1 MSIILLGLNYKSAT
15 VEIREKVS
23 MSKTHIQ
30 KNADQLRA
38 LHGVAGIAILSTCNR
53 TEFYLDAGAGQDQ
66 QAIEAMMAFISSYS
80 TCPVALLEQH
90 MYVMKGRT
98 AVEHLFTVAAG
109 LDSMILGESQIQ
121 GQVQDAYSYAL
132 EYNLSDN
139 VLNTLLMSAL
149 TLGKRVRT
157 ETYIDRQ
164 AVSVSSAA
172 VELAKQEL
180 GTLDDKTVLI
190 IGAGDTSEL
199 AARHLVSNG
208 ISGVIVANRTF
219 DRAQRL
225 ADEFGGKAIR
235 LDHFGAYLD
244 SADIIIS
251 CTASP
256 KYIIE
261 KKDIE
266 RLVAQRTRPLLFM
279 DIAVPRDI
287 DPAVA
292 ELDNVFLHDIDDMQN
307 VVAQNLEGR
316 QKEAV
321 KARLIVEEELE
332 NFFFWLDSLLVVP
345 TIVKL
350 REQAEEIKKREVE
363 KALRRIDNVT
373 PREKKIVEQ
382 LAHSIVSQWLHK
394 PMYNLRYLAGSHA
407 DRIECY
413 MRAVSDL
420 FDLASEE
427 DATIE
432 DASIIETE
440 EITTE
445 ETTTKEI
452 KRGDDRA

>member
-1 MSIILLGLNYKSAT
+1 MSIILLGLNYKSAP

-23 MSKTHIQ
+23 MSKSNIKRNLEYLQQMEHV
-30 KNADQLRA
+30 D
-38 LHGVAGIAILSTCNR
+38 GIAVLSTCNR
-53 TEFYLDAGAGQDQ
+53 TEFYLDARDRENAVRGL
-66 QAIEAMMAFISSYS
+66 MKFISWYS
-80 TCPVALLEQH
+80 KCPVNLLEQH
-90 MYVMKGRT
+90 MYVMRERE

-121 GQVQDAYSYAL
+121 GQVQDAYNYAL
-132 EYNLSDN
+132 EYHLSNN
-139 VLNTLLMSAL
+139 VINTLLMSAL

-164 AVSVSSAA
+164 AVSISSAA

-180 GTLDDKTVLI
+180 GTLDGKTVLI

-208 ISGVIVANRTF
+208 ITGVIVANRTF
-219 DRAQRL
+219 DRAKRL
-225 ADEFGGKAIR
+225 ASEFGGKAVR
-235 LDHFGAYLD
+235 LDDFGAYLE
-244 SADIIIS
+244 SADIVIS

-261 KKDIE
+261 KADIAP
-266 RLVAQRTRPLLFM
+266 LVAKRTKPLFFM

-292 ELDNVFLHDIDDMQN
+292 ELENVFLHDIDDMQN

-316 QKEAV
+316 KQEAV
-321 KARLIVEEELE
+321 KAREIVEEEVD

-345 TIVKL
+345 TIIKL

-363 KALRRIDNVT
+363 KALRRIEDVT
-373 PREKKIVEQ
+373 PREQKIIEQ

-407 DRIECY
+407 DRIDCY
-413 MRAVSDL
+413 MHAIDDL
-420 FDLASEE
+420 FGLNAQKEE
-427 DATIE
+427 VKSDE
-432 DASIIETE
+432 
-440 EITTE
+440 
-445 ETTTKEI
+445 
-452 KRGDDRA
+452 

>member
-1 MSIILLGLNYKSAT
+1 
-15 VEIREKVS
+15 
-23 MSKTHIQ
+23 
-30 KNADQLRA
+30 
-38 LHGVAGIAILSTCNR
+38 
-53 TEFYLDAGAGQDQ
+53 
-66 QAIEAMMAFISSYS
+66 
-80 TCPVALLEQH
+80 
-90 MYVMKGRT
+90 MYVKRERE

-121 GQVQDAYSYAL
+121 GQVQDAYNYAL
-132 EYNLSDN
+132 EYRLSNN
-139 VLNTLLMSAL
+139 VINTLLMSAL

-164 AVSVSSAA
+164 AVSISSAA

-180 GTLDDKTVLI
+180 GTLDGKTVLI

-235 LDHFGAYLD
+235 LDDFGDYLEN
-244 SADIIIS
+244 ADIVIS

-261 KKDIE
+261 KDDIAP
-266 RLVAQRTRPLLFM
+266 LVQKRTKPLFFM

-292 ELDNVFLHDIDDMQN
+292 ELENVFLHDIDDMQN

-316 QKEAV
+316 KREAV
-321 KARLIVEEELE
+321 KARAIVTEELE
-332 NFFFWLDSLLVVP
+332 NYFFWLDSLLVVP
-345 TIVKL
+345 TIIKL
-350 REQAEEIKKREVE
+350 REQAEEIKRREVE
-363 KALRRIDNVT
+363 KALRRIDDVT
-373 PREKKIVEQ
+373 PREQKIIEQ

-394 PMYNLRYLAGSHA
+394 PMYNLRSMAGNHA
-407 DRIECY
+407 DRIDCY
-413 MRAVSDL
+413 MRAIDDL
-420 FDLASEE
+420 FGLSENE
-427 DATIE
+427 VKADE
-432 DASIIETE
+432 
-440 EITTE
+440 
-445 ETTTKEI
+445 
-452 KRGDDRA
+452 

>member
-23 MSKTHIQ
+23 MSKSNIQ
-30 KNADQLRA
+30 KNAEA
-38 LHGVAGIAILSTCNR
+38 LQKLEGVDGIAILSTCNR
-53 TEFYLDAGAGQDQ
+53 TEFYLDGADDTT
-66 QAIEAMMAFISSYS
+66 AIDSMMQFISEYS
-80 TCPVALLEQH
+80 ECSVDLLKEH
-90 MYVMKGRT
+90 MYVMTERD

-121 GQVQDAYSYAL
+121 GQVQDAYNYAL
-132 EYNLSDN
+132 EFGLSSN
-139 VLNTLLMSAL
+139 ILNTLLMNAL

-180 GTLDDKTVLI
+180 GTLENKTVLI
-190 IGAGDTSEL
+190 VGAGDTSEL

-244 SADIIIS
+244 SADIVIS

-266 RLVAQRTRPLLFM
+266 QLVSQRNKPLLFI

-321 KARLIVEEELE
+321 KARRIVDEELE

-350 REQAEEIKKREVE
+350 RAQAENIKKKEVE

-373 PREKKIVEQ
+373 PREKKIIEQ

-394 PMYNLRYLAGSHA
+394 PMYNLRYLAGNHE
-407 DRIECY
+407 DRIDCY
-413 MRAVSDL
+413 MRAIDDL
-420 FDLASEE
+420 FGLSELDGQE
-427 DATIE
+427 NEVKQDE
-432 DASIIETE
+432 
-440 EITTE
+440 
-445 ETTTKEI
+445 
-452 KRGDDRA
+452 

>member
-1 MSIILLGLNYKSAT
+1 MSIILLGLNYKSAP

-23 MSKTHIQ
+23 MSKSNIKRNLEYLQ
-30 KNADQLRA
+30 QMESVD
-38 LHGVAGIAILSTCNR
+38 GIAVLSTCNR
-53 TEFYLDAGAGQDQ
+53 TEFYMDAQDGSK
-66 QAIEAMMAFISSYS
+66 AVNGLMKFISWYS
-80 TCPVALLEQH
+80 KSPVELLEQH
-90 MYVMKGRT
+90 MYVKRERD

-121 GQVQDAYSYAL
+121 GQVQDAYNYAL
-132 EYNLSDN
+132 EYHLSNN
-139 VLNTLLMSAL
+139 VINTLLMSAL

-164 AVSVSSAA
+164 AVSISSAA

-180 GTLDDKTVLI
+180 GTLDGKTVLI

-208 ISGVIVANRTF
+208 ITGVIVANRTF

-235 LDHFGAYLD
+235 LDHFGSYLD
-244 SADIIIS
+244 SADIVIS

-266 RLVAQRTRPLLFM
+266 HLVQMRTKPLFFM

-316 QKEAV
+316 QREAV
-321 KARLIVEEELE
+321 KAREIVAEELD
-332 NFFFWLDSLLVVP
+332 NFFFGLDSLLVVP
-345 TIVKL
+345 TIIKL

-363 KALRRIDNVT
+363 KALRRIEDVT
-373 PREKKIVEQ
+373 PREQKIIEQ

-394 PMYNLRYLAGSHA
+394 PMYNLRYLAGSHE
-407 DRIECY
+407 DRVECY
-413 MRAVSDL
+413 MRAIDDL
-420 FDLASEE
+420 FGLSEVQAKSQDE
-427 DATIE
+427 VNTHE
-432 DASIIETE
+432 
-440 EITTE
+440 
-445 ETTTKEI
+445 
-452 KRGDDRA
+452 

>member
-1 MSIILLGLNYKSAT
+1 MSIILLGLNYKSAP

-23 MSKTHIQ
+23 MSRPNIE
-30 KNADQLRA
+30 KNADALRA
-38 LHGVAGIAILSTCNR
+38 LKGLNGIAILSTCNR
-53 TEFYLDAGAGQDQ
+53 TEFYLDAADDQ
-66 QAIEAMMAFISSYS
+66 TALDSLFDFISVYS
-80 TCPVALLEQH
+80 SCPVELLLEH
-90 MYVMKGRT
+90 MYVMKRRD

-121 GQVQDAYSYAL
+121 GQVQDAYNYAL
-132 EYNLSDN
+132 QYNLSDN

-180 GTLDDKTVLI
+180 GTLEDKVVLI

-235 LDHFGAYLD
+235 LDHFGNYME

-256 KYIIE
+256 KYIIV

-266 RLVAQRTRPLLFM
+266 QLINHRDKPLLFM
-279 DIAVPRDI
+279 DLAVPRDI

-321 KARLIVEEELE
+321 KARAIVDEELE

-350 REQAEEIKKREVE
+350 REQAEEIEKREVE

-373 PREKKIVEQ
+373 PREQKIVEQ
-382 LAHSIVSQWLHK
+382 LAHGIVSQWLHR
-394 PMYNLRYLAGSHA
+394 PMYNLRYLAGTHA
-407 DRIECY
+407 DRIDCY
-413 MRAVSDL
+413 MKAVHEL
-420 FDLASEE
+420 FNLN
-427 DATIE
+427 DADE
-432 DASIIETE
+432 SKDQ
-440 EITTE
+440 
-445 ETTTKEI
+445 
-452 KRGDDRA
+452 

>member
-1 MSIILLGLNYKSAT
+1 MSIILLGLNYKSAP

-23 MSKTHIQ
+23 MSKSNIKRNLEYLQ
-30 KNADQLRA
+30 KMESVD
-38 LHGVAGIAILSTCNR
+38 GIAVLSTCNR
-53 TEFYLDAGAGQDQ
+53 TEFYLDAQDREKAVQ
-66 QAIEAMMAFISSYS
+66 GLMKFISWYS
-80 TCPVALLEQH
+80 NCPVALLEQH
-90 MYVMKGRT
+90 MYVMRERE

-121 GQVQDAYSYAL
+121 GQVQDAYNYAL
-132 EYNLSDN
+132 EYHLSNN
-139 VLNTLLMSAL
+139 VINTLLMSAL

-164 AVSVSSAA
+164 AVSISSAA

-180 GTLDDKTVLI
+180 GTLDGKTVLI

-208 ISGVIVANRTF
+208 ITGVIVANRTF

-225 ADEFGGKAIR
+225 ASEFGGKAVR
-235 LDHFGAYLD
+235 LDDFGDYLE
-244 SADIIIS
+244 SADIVIS

-261 KKDIE
+261 KADIAP
-266 RLVAQRTRPLLFM
+266 LVQKRTKPLFFM

-287 DPAVA
+287 EPAVA
-292 ELDNVFLHDIDDMQN
+292 ELENVFLHDIDDMQN

-316 QKEAV
+316 KQEAV
-321 KARLIVEEELE
+321 KAREIVAEEVE

-345 TIVKL
+345 TIIKL

-363 KALRRIDNVT
+363 KALRRIEDVT
-373 PREKKIVEQ
+373 PREQKIIEQ
-382 LAHSIVSQWLHK
+382 LAHAIISQWLHK

-407 DRIECY
+407 DRIDCY
-413 MRAVSDL
+413 MRAIDDL
-420 FDLASEE
+420 FGLSECSE
-427 DATIE
+427 NEVKSDE
-432 DASIIETE
+432 
-440 EITTE
+440 
-445 ETTTKEI
+445 
-452 KRGDDRA
+452 

>member
-23 MSKTHIQ
+23 MSKSNIQ
-30 KNADQLRA
+30 KHAEDLQKLE
-38 LHGVAGIAILSTCNR
+38 GVDGIAILSTCNR
-53 TEFYLDAGAGQDQ
+53 TEFYLDGADD
-66 QAIEAMMAFISSYS
+66 ATATDSMMKFISEYS
-80 TCPVALLEQH
+80 ECSVELLKEH
-90 MYVMKGRT
+90 MYVKSERE

-121 GQVQDAYSYAL
+121 GQVQDAYNYAL
-132 EYNLSDN
+132 EFGLSSN
-139 VLNTLLMSAL
+139 ILNTLLMNAL

-180 GTLDDKTVLI
+180 GTLEDKTVLI
-190 IGAGDTSEL
+190 VGAGDTSEL

-219 DRAQRL
+219 DKAQRL

-244 SADIIIS
+244 TADIVIS

-266 RLVAQRTRPLLFM
+266 RLVGQRSKPLLFI

-321 KARLIVEEELE
+321 KARRIVEEELE

-350 REQAEEIKKREVE
+350 RAQAENIKKKEVE
-363 KALRRIDNVT
+363 KALRRIDDVT
-373 PREKKIVEQ
+373 PREKKIIEQ

-394 PMYNLRYLAGSHA
+394 PMYNLRYLAGNHE
-407 DRIECY
+407 DRIDCY
-413 MRAVSDL
+413 MRAIDDL
-420 FDLASEE
+420 FGLSELDSQE
-427 DATIE
+427 NEVKQDE
-432 DASIIETE
+432 
-440 EITTE
+440 
-445 ETTTKEI
+445 
-452 KRGDDRA
+452 

>member
-1 MSIILLGLNYKSAT
+1 MSIILLGLNYKSAS

-23 MSKTHIQ
+23 MSKNNIQ
-30 KNADQLRA
+30 RNAETLQKLEAVD
-38 LHGVAGIAILSTCNR
+38 GIAILSTCNR
-53 TEFYLDAGAGQDQ
+53 TELYLDGADDSVAVDSMLQ
-66 QAIEAMMAFISSYS
+66 FISAYS
-80 TCPVALLEQH
+80 GCSVELLQQH
-90 MYVMKGRT
+90 MYVMKERE

-121 GQVQDAYSYAL
+121 GQVQDAYNYAL
-132 EYNLSDN
+132 EFGLSSN
-139 VLNTLLMSAL
+139 ILNTLLMNAL

-164 AVSVSSAA
+164 AVSISSAA

-180 GTLDDKTVLI
+180 GTLENKTVLI
-190 IGAGDTSEL
+190 VGAGDTSEL

-219 DRAQRL
+219 DRAKRL
-225 ADEFGGKAIR
+225 ADEFGGKAVR

-244 SADIIIS
+244 SADIVIS

-266 RLVAQRTRPLLFM
+266 RLVGQRTKPLLFI

-321 KARLIVEEELE
+321 KARRIVEEELE

-350 REQAEEIKKREVE
+350 RAQAEHIKKKEVE

-373 PREKKIVEQ
+373 PREKKIIEQ

-394 PMYNLRYLAGSHA
+394 PMYNLRYLAGNHE
-407 DRIECY
+407 DRIDCY
-413 MRAVSDL
+413 MRAIDDL
-420 FDLASEE
+420 FGLSEL
-427 DATIE
+427 
-432 DASIIETE
+432 E
-440 EITTE
+440 EP
-445 ETTTKEI
+445 KENEV
-452 KRGDDRA
+452 KQDE

>member
-1 MSIILLGLNYKSAT
+1 MSIILLGLNYKSAP

-23 MSKTHIQ
+23 MSRPNIE
-30 KNADQLRA
+30 KNADALRE
-38 LHGVAGIAILSTCNR
+38 LKGLDGIAILSTCNR
-53 TEFYLDAGAGQDQ
+53 TEFYLDCADDKTALDS
-66 QAIEAMMAFISSYS
+66 AFDFISVYS
-80 TCPVALLEQH
+80 SCPVELLLEH
-90 MYVMKGRT
+90 MYVMKRRD

-121 GQVQDAYSYAL
+121 GQVQDAYNYAL
-132 EYNLSDN
+132 QYNLSDN
-139 VLNTLLMSAL
+139 ILNTLLMSAL

-180 GTLDDKTVLI
+180 GTLQDKVVLI

-235 LDHFGAYLD
+235 LDHFGNYME

-256 KYIIE
+256 KYIIV

-266 RLVAQRTRPLLFM
+266 QLIEHRSKPLLFM
-279 DIAVPRDI
+279 DLAVPRDI
-287 DPAVA
+287 DPAVS

-316 QKEAV
+316 KKEAV
-321 KARLIVEEELE
+321 KARAIVNEELE

-350 REQAEEIKKREVE
+350 REQAEEIEKKEVE
-363 KALRRIDNVT
+363 KALRRIDNAT
-373 PREKKIVEQ
+373 PREQKIVEQ
-382 LAHSIVSQWLHK
+382 LAHGIVSQWLHR
-394 PMYNLRYLAGSHA
+394 PMYNLRYLAGTHA
-407 DRIECY
+407 DRIDCY
-413 MRAVSDL
+413 MKAVHEL
-420 FDLASEE
+420 FELNEDEE
-427 DATIE
+427 SKDQ
-432 DASIIETE
+432 
-440 EITTE
+440 
-445 ETTTKEI
+445 
-452 KRGDDRA
+452 

>member
-1 MSIILLGLNYKSAT
+1 MSIILLGLNYKSAS

-23 MSKTHIQ
+23 MSKNNIQ
-30 KNADQLRA
+30 RNAETLQKLEAVD
-38 LHGVAGIAILSTCNR
+38 GIAILSTCNR
-53 TEFYLDAGAGQDQ
+53 TEFYLDGADDSVAVDSMLQ
-66 QAIEAMMAFISSYS
+66 FISAYS
-80 TCPVALLEQH
+80 GCSVELLQQH
-90 MYVMKGRT
+90 MYVMKERE

-121 GQVQDAYSYAL
+121 GQVQDAYNYAL
-132 EYNLSDN
+132 EFGLSSN
-139 VLNTLLMSAL
+139 ILNTLLMNAL

-164 AVSVSSAA
+164 AVSISSAA

-180 GTLDDKTVLI
+180 GTLENKTVLI
-190 IGAGDTSEL
+190 VGAGDTSEL

-219 DRAQRL
+219 DRAKRL
-225 ADEFGGKAIR
+225 ADEFGGKAVR

-244 SADIIIS
+244 SADIVIS

-266 RLVAQRTRPLLFM
+266 RLVGQRTKPLLFI

-321 KARLIVEEELE
+321 KARRIVEEELE

-350 REQAEEIKKREVE
+350 RAQAEHIKKKEVE

-373 PREKKIVEQ
+373 PREKKIIEQ

-394 PMYNLRYLAGSHA
+394 PMYNLRYLAGNHE
-407 DRIECY
+407 DRIDCY
-413 MRAVSDL
+413 MRAIDDL
-420 FDLASEE
+420 FGLSEL
-427 DATIE
+427 
-432 DASIIETE
+432 E
-440 EITTE
+440 EP
-445 ETTTKEI
+445 KENEV
-452 KRGDDRA
+452 KQDE

>member
-1 MSIILLGLNYKSAT
+1 MSIILLGLNYKSAP

-23 MSKTHIQ
+23 MSKSNIKRNLEYLQ
-30 KNADQLRA
+30 RVESADGLA
-38 LHGVAGIAILSTCNR
+38 VLSTCNR
-53 TEFYLDAGAGQDQ
+53 TEFYLDAKDDELAVAGL
-66 QAIEAMMAFISSYS
+66 MKFISWYS
-80 TCPVALLEQH
+80 SCPVELLEQH
-90 MYVMKGRT
+90 MYVKKERD

-121 GQVQDAYSYAL
+121 GQVQDAYNYAL
-132 EYNLSDN
+132 EYHLSNN
-139 VLNTLLMSAL
+139 VINTLLMSAL

-164 AVSVSSAA
+164 AVSISSAA

-180 GTLDDKTVLI
+180 GTLEGKTVLI

-208 ISGVIVANRTF
+208 ITGVIVANRTF

-225 ADEFGGKAIR
+225 ANEFGGKAIR
-235 LDHFGAYLD
+235 LDDFDAYLGD
-244 SADIIIS
+244 ADIVIS

-261 KKDIE
+261 KSDIE
-266 RLVAQRTRPLLFM
+266 HLVQQRTKPLFFM

-316 QKEAV
+316 QREAV
-321 KARLIVEEELE
+321 KARQIVEEELE

-345 TIVKL
+345 IIIKL
-350 REQAEEIKKREVE
+350 REQAEEIKRTEVE
-363 KALRRIDNVT
+363 KALRRIEDVT
-373 PREKKIVEQ
+373 PREKRIVEQ
-382 LAHSIVSQWLHK
+382 LAHSIVSRWLHK
-394 PMYNLRYLAGSHA
+394 PMYNLRYLAGTNA
-407 DRIECY
+407 DRIDCY
-413 MRAVSDL
+413 MRAIDDL
-420 FDLASEE
+420 FDLHQGKEE
-427 DATIE
+427 RDTNE
-432 DASIIETE
+432 
-440 EITTE
+440 
-445 ETTTKEI
+445 
-452 KRGDDRA
+452 

>member
-1 MSIILLGLNYKSAT
+1 MSIILLGLNYKSAS

-23 MSKTHIQ
+23 MSKNNIQ
-30 KNADQLRA
+30 RNAETLQKLEAVD
-38 LHGVAGIAILSTCNR
+38 GIAILSTCNR
-53 TEFYLDAGAGQDQ
+53 TEFYLDGADDSVAVDSMLQ
-66 QAIEAMMAFISSYS
+66 FISAYS
-80 TCPVALLEQH
+80 GCSVELLQQH
-90 MYVMKGRT
+90 MYVMKERE

-121 GQVQDAYSYAL
+121 GQVQDAYNYAL
-132 EYNLSDN
+132 EFGLSSN
-139 VLNTLLMSAL
+139 ILNTLLMNAL

-164 AVSVSSAA
+164 AVSISSAA

-180 GTLDDKTVLI
+180 GTLENKTVLI
-190 IGAGDTSEL
+190 VGAGDTSEL

-219 DRAQRL
+219 DRAKRL
-225 ADEFGGKAIR
+225 ADEFGGKAVR
-235 LDHFGAYLD
+235 LDHFGSYLD
-244 SADIIIS
+244 SADIVIS

-266 RLVAQRTRPLLFM
+266 RLVGQRTKPLLFI

-321 KARLIVEEELE
+321 KARRIVEEELE

-350 REQAEEIKKREVE
+350 RAQAEHIKKKEVE

-373 PREKKIVEQ
+373 PREKKIIEQ

-394 PMYNLRYLAGSHA
+394 PMYNLRYLAGNHE
-407 DRIECY
+407 DRIDCY
-413 MRAVSDL
+413 MRAIDDL
-420 FDLASEE
+420 FGLSEL
-427 DATIE
+427 
-432 DASIIETE
+432 E
-440 EITTE
+440 EP
-445 ETTTKEI
+445 KENEV
-452 KRGDDRA
+452 KQDE

>member
-1 MSIILLGLNYKSAT
+1 MSIILLGLNHKSAP

-23 MSKTHIQ
+23 LSKTHIQ
-30 KNADQLRA
+30 RNAEQLRQ
-38 LHGVAGIAILSTCNR
+38 LQGTKGITILSTCNR
-53 TEFYLDAGAGQDQ
+53 TEFYLDASDNALATGALLQ
-66 QAIEAMMAFISSYS
+66 FISGYS
-80 TCPVALLEQH
+80 GCAVELLQQH
-90 MYVMKGRT
+90 LYVKQGRL

-121 GQVQDAYSYAL
+121 GQVQDAYNYAL
-132 EYNLSDN
+132 EYGLSDS

-180 GTLDDKTVLI
+180 GTLANKTVLI
-190 IGAGDTSEL
+190 LGAGDTSEL

-219 DRAQRL
+219 DKAQRL
-225 ADEFGGKAIR
+225 ADEFGGKAVR

-266 RLVAQRTRPLLFM
+266 RLVAQRTKPLLFM

-292 ELDNVFLHDIDDMQN
+292 ELEHVFLYDIDDMQN

-321 KARLIVEEELE
+321 KARRIVEEEVE

-350 REQAEEIKKREVE
+350 REQAEQIKKKEVE
-363 KALRRIDNVT
+363 KALRRIDHVT

-407 DRIECY
+407 DRIDCY
-413 MRAVSDL
+413 MQAIDDL
-420 FDLASEE
+420 FGLSEE
-427 DATIE
+427 AE
-432 DASIIETE
+432 QENE
-440 EITTE
+440 V
-445 ETTTKEI
+445 
-452 KRGDDRA
+452 

>member
-23 MSKTHIQ
+23 MSKTNIQ
-30 KNADQLRA
+30 RNAGA
-38 LHGVAGIAILSTCNR
+38 LQKLEGMDGIAILSTCNR
-53 TEFYLDAGAGQDQ
+53 TEFYLDASDDAV
-66 QAIEAMMAFISSYS
+66 AVEALLQFISAYS
-80 TCPVALLEQH
+80 ECPVELLRQH
-90 MYVMKGRT
+90 MYEMKGRT

-121 GQVQDAYSYAL
+121 GQVQDAYNYAL
-132 EYNLSDN
+132 EFGLSSN
-139 VLNTLLMSAL
+139 ILNTLLMNAL

-164 AVSVSSAA
+164 AVSISSAA

-180 GTLDDKTVLI
+180 GTLENKTVLI
-190 IGAGDTSEL
+190 VGAGDTSEL

-244 SADIIIS
+244 SADIVIS

-266 RLVAQRTRPLLFM
+266 RLVAERSKPLLFI

-321 KARLIVEEELE
+321 KARRIVEEELE

-350 REQAEEIKKREVE
+350 RAQAENIKKKEVE

-373 PREKKIVEQ
+373 PREKKIIEQ

-394 PMYNLRYLAGSHA
+394 PMYNLRYLAGNHE
-407 DRIECY
+407 DRIDCY
-413 MRAVSDL
+413 MRAIDDL
-420 FDLASEE
+420 FGLSELDGQE
-427 DATIE
+427 NEVKQDE
-432 DASIIETE
+432 
-440 EITTE
+440 
-445 ETTTKEI
+445 
-452 KRGDDRA
+452 

>member
-1 MSIILLGLNYKSAT
+1 MSIILLGLNYKSAP

-30 KNADQLRA
+30 KNAAQLQELA
-38 LHGVAGIAILSTCNR
+38 GVMGIVILSTCNR
-53 TEFYLDAGAGQDQ
+53 TEFYLDASQDQ
-66 QAIEAMMAFISSYS
+66 RAIDSLMSFISQYS
-80 TCPVALLEQH
+80 TYSVEMLKQH
-90 MYVMKGRT
+90 MYRKKSRT
-98 AVEHLFTVAAG
+98 AVEHLFTVASG

-121 GQVQDAYSYAL
+121 GQVQDAYSFAL
-132 EYNLSDN
+132 EYNLSNN
-139 VLNTLLMSAL
+139 VLNTLFMSAL

-164 AVSVSSAA
+164 AVSISSAA

-180 GTLDDKTVLI
+180 GTLEDKTVLI
-190 IGAGDTSEL
+190 VGAGETSEL

-219 DRAQRL
+219 DRAQQL

-266 RLVAQRTRPLLFM
+266 RLVQLRTKPLLFM

-316 QKEAV
+316 KKEAV
-321 KARLIVEEELE
+321 KAQQIVEEELE

-345 TIVKL
+345 TIVRL

-363 KALRRIDNVT
+363 KALRRIDHVT

-394 PMYNLRYLAGSHA
+394 PMYNLRYLAGTHA

-413 MRAVSDL
+413 MQAVDDL
-420 FDLASEE
+420 FGLSEQE
-427 DATIE
+427 GYW
-432 DASIIETE
+432 
-440 EITTE
+440 E
-445 ETTTKEI
+445 ETKEVARNEQ
-452 KRGDDRA
+452 KEN

>member
-1 MSIILLGLNYKSAT
+1 MSIILLGLNYKSAP

-23 MSKTHIQ
+23 MSKSNIQ
-30 KNADQLRA
+30 RNLEALQQLES
-38 LHGVAGIAILSTCNR
+38 VDGIAVLSTCNR
-53 TEFYLDAGAGQDQ
+53 TEFYMDAKDSKKAVTGLM
-66 QAIEAMMAFISSYS
+66 EFISWYS
-80 TCPVALLEQH
+80 FCPVEVLEQH
-90 MYVMKGRT
+90 IYVKRERD

-121 GQVQDAYSYAL
+121 GQVQDAYNYAL
-132 EYNLSDN
+132 EYHLSNN
-139 VLNTLLMSAL
+139 VINTLLMSAL

-164 AVSVSSAA
+164 AVSISSAA

-180 GTLDDKTVLI
+180 GTLEGKTVLI

-208 ISGVIVANRTF
+208 ITGVIVANRTF

-225 ADEFGGKAIR
+225 ANEFGGKAIR

-244 SADIIIS
+244 SADIVIS

-266 RLVAQRTRPLLFM
+266 RLVAQRSKPLFFM

-316 QKEAV
+316 QREAV
-321 KARLIVEEELE
+321 KAREIVEEELE

-345 TIVKL
+345 TIIKL

-363 KALRRIDNVT
+363 KALRRIDDVT

-394 PMYNLRYLAGSHA
+394 PMHNLRYMAGTHA
-407 DRIECY
+407 DRIDCY
-413 MRAVSDL
+413 MRAIDDL
-420 FDLASEE
+420 FDLSNEQNHGFNHE
-427 DATIE
+427 MNEVNDHE
-432 DASIIETE
+432 
-440 EITTE
+440 
-445 ETTTKEI
+445 
-452 KRGDDRA
+452 

>member
-1 MSIILLGLNYKSAT
+1 MSIILLGLNYKSAP

-30 KNADQLRA
+30 RNAEALQQLD
-38 LHGVAGIAILSTCNR
+38 GVDGIAILSTCNR
-53 TEFYLDAGAGQDQ
+53 TEFYLDASDDQ
-66 QAIEAMMAFISSYS
+66 RAVAALMAFISSYS
-80 TCPVALLEQH
+80 GCATDLLQQH
-90 MYVMKGRT
+90 LYVMKGRA

-121 GQVQDAYSYAL
+121 GQVQDAYNYAL

-139 VLNTLLMSAL
+139 VLNTLLMNAL

-172 VELAKQEL
+172 VELARQEL
-180 GTLDDKTVLI
+180 GTLENKTVLI
-190 IGAGDTSEL
+190 LGAGDTSEL

-261 KKDIE
+261 KKDIAP
-266 RLVAQRTRPLLFM
+266 LVAQRTKPLLFI

-321 KARLIVEEELE
+321 KARRIVEEELE

-350 REQAEEIKKREVE
+350 REQAETIKKKEVE

-373 PREKKIVEQ
+373 PREKKIIEQ

-394 PMYNLRYLAGSHA
+394 PMYNLRYLAGTHE
-407 DRIECY
+407 DRIDCY
-413 MRAVSDL
+413 MRAIDDL
-420 FDLASEE
+420 FGLS
-427 DATIE
+427 
-432 DASIIETE
+432 ETE
-440 EITTE
+440 AGQKRETE
-445 ETTTKEI
+445 VTQDE
-452 KRGDDRA
+452 

>member
-1 MSIILLGLNYKSAT
+1 MSIILLGLNYKTAP

-23 MSKTHIQ
+23 LSKTHIQ
-30 KNADQLRA
+30 RNVEALRQLD
-38 LHGVAGIAILSTCNR
+38 GCKGIAILSTCNR
-53 TEFYLDAGAGQDQ
+53 TEFYMDADDDERAVSSLLGFIGGYSGCAEELLQ
-66 QAIEAMMAFISSYS
+66 QH
-80 TCPVALLEQH
+80 L
-90 MYVMKGRT
+90 YVMKRRS

-121 GQVQDAYSYAL
+121 GQVQDAYNYAL
-132 EYNLSDN
+132 EYNLSDS

-190 IGAGDTSEL
+190 LGAGDTSEL

-219 DRAQRL
+219 ERAQRL
-225 ADEFGGKAIR
+225 ADEFGGKAVR

-266 RLVAQRTRPLLFM
+266 RLVAQRTKPLLFM

-292 ELDNVFLHDIDDMQN
+292 ELDNVFLYDIDDMQN

-321 KARLIVEEELE
+321 KARRIVEEEVE

-350 REQAEEIKKREVE
+350 REQAEQIKKKEVE
-363 KALRRIDNVT
+363 KALRRIDNAT

-407 DRIECY
+407 DRIDCY
-413 MRAVSDL
+413 MQAVNDL
-420 FDLASEE
+420 FGLSEDGKQQE
-427 DATIE
+427 DEVGTHA
-432 DASIIETE
+432 
-440 EITTE
+440 
-445 ETTTKEI
+445 
-452 KRGDDRA
+452 

>member
-1 MSIILLGLNYKSAT
+1 MSIILLGLNYKSAS

-23 MSKTHIQ
+23 MSKNNIQ
-30 KNADQLRA
+30 RNAETLQKLEAVD
-38 LHGVAGIAILSTCNR
+38 GIAILSTCNR
-53 TEFYLDAGAGQDQ
+53 TEFYLDGADDSVAVDSMLQ
-66 QAIEAMMAFISSYS
+66 FISAYS
-80 TCPVALLEQH
+80 GCSVELLQRH
-90 MYVMKGRT
+90 MYVMKERE

-121 GQVQDAYSYAL
+121 GQVQDAYNYAL
-132 EYNLSDN
+132 EFGLSSN
-139 VLNTLLMSAL
+139 ILNTLLMNAL

-164 AVSVSSAA
+164 AVSISSAA

-180 GTLDDKTVLI
+180 GTLENKTVLI
-190 IGAGDTSEL
+190 VGAGDTSEL

-219 DRAQRL
+219 DRAKRL
-225 ADEFGGKAIR
+225 ADEFGGKAVR

-244 SADIIIS
+244 SADIVIS

-266 RLVAQRTRPLLFM
+266 RLVGQRTKPLLFI

-321 KARLIVEEELE
+321 KARRIVEEELE

-350 REQAEEIKKREVE
+350 RAQAEHIKKKEVE

-373 PREKKIVEQ
+373 PREKKIIEQ

-394 PMYNLRYLAGSHA
+394 PMYNLRYLAGNHE
-407 DRIECY
+407 DRIDCY
-413 MRAVSDL
+413 MRAIDDL
-420 FDLASEE
+420 FGLSEL
-427 DATIE
+427 
-432 DASIIETE
+432 E
-440 EITTE
+440 EP
-445 ETTTKEI
+445 KENEV
-452 KRGDDRA
+452 KQDE

>member
-23 MSKTHIQ
+23 MSKPMIQ
-30 KNADQLRA
+30 RYADSLRA
-38 LHGVAGIAILSTCNR
+38 LEGVAGIAILSTCNR
-53 TEFYLDAGAGQDQ
+53 TEFYLDAKDGK
-66 QAIEAMMAFISSYS
+66 AIDSLFGFISTYS
-80 TCPVALLEQH
+80 GCDVALLNEH
-90 MYVMKGRT
+90 MYQKRGRE
-98 AVEHLFTVAAG
+98 AVHHLFSVAAG

-121 GQVQDAYSYAL
+121 GQVQDAYNYAL
-132 EYNLSDN
+132 EYHLSDN

-172 VELAKQEL
+172 VELARQEL
-180 GTLDDKTVLI
+180 GTLDGKTVLI
-190 IGAGDTSEL
+190 VGAGDTSEL
-199 AARHLVSNG
+199 AARHLVANG

-225 ADEFGGKAIR
+225 AAEFGGKAIR
-235 LDHFGAYLD
+235 LDHFGSYLD
-244 SADIIIS
+244 SADIVIS

-256 KYIIE
+256 KYVIE

-266 RLVAQRTRPLLFM
+266 SLVALRTKPLLFM

-287 DPAVA
+287 EPAVA
-292 ELDNVFLHDIDDMQN
+292 ELDNVFLYDIDDMQN

-321 KARLIVEEELE
+321 KARLIVEEEVD

-345 TIVKL
+345 TIVRL
-350 REQAEEIKKREVE
+350 RQQAEEIRKKEVE

-373 PREKKIVEQ
+373 PREQKIVEQ
-382 LAHSIVSQWLHK
+382 LANSIISQWLHK
-394 PMYNLRYLAGSHA
+394 PMYNLRYLAGNHA
-407 DRIECY
+407 DRIDCY
-413 MRAVSDL
+413 MNAINDL
-420 FDLASEE
+420 FGLWEQEE
-427 DATIE
+427 ESAQYE
-432 DASIIETE
+432 QE
-440 EITTE
+440 EN
-445 ETTTKEI
+445 
-452 KRGDDRA
+452 

>member
-1 MSIILLGLNYKSAT
+1 MSIILLGLNYKSAP

-23 MSKTHIQ
+23 ISKTNIQ
-30 KNADQLRA
+30 RNADTLQEIENLD
-38 LHGVAGIAILSTCNR
+38 GIVILSTCNR
-53 TEFYLDAGAGQDQ
+53 TEFYLDAASDQ
-66 QAIEAMMAFISSYS
+66 KALDALLAFISGYS
-80 TCPVALLEQH
+80 GCAVDLLIQH

-121 GQVQDAYSYAL
+121 GQVQDAYNYAL

-139 VLNTLLMSAL
+139 VLNTLFMSAL

-164 AVSVSSAA
+164 AVSISSAA
-172 VELAKQEL
+172 VELAKQKL
-180 GTLDDKTVLI
+180 GTLEDKTVLI
-190 IGAGDTSEL
+190 VGAGDTSEL

-208 ISGVIVANRTF
+208 IRGVIVANRTF

-225 ADEFGGKAIR
+225 ADEFGGKAVR
-235 LDHFGAYLD
+235 LDHFGAYLSD
-244 SADIIIS
+244 ADIVIS

-261 KKDIE
+261 KKDIAL
-266 RLVAQRTRPLLFM
+266 LVSQRTKPLLFM

-287 DPAVA
+287 EPAVA
-292 ELDNVFLHDIDDMQN
+292 ELDNVFLYDIDDMQN

-321 KARLIVEEELE
+321 KARQIVEEEVE

-345 TIVKL
+345 TIIKL
-350 REQAEEIKKREVE
+350 REQAEQIKKKEVE

-407 DRIECY
+407 DRIDCY
-413 MRAVSDL
+413 MQAVDDL
-420 FDLASEE
+420 FGLS
-427 DATIE
+427 
-432 DASIIETE
+432 S
-440 EITTE
+440 
-445 ETTTKEI
+445 
-452 KRGDDRA
+452 GDEK

>member
-1 MSIILLGLNYKSAT
+1 MSIILLGLNYKSAP

-30 KNADQLRA
+30 RNAEALQQLD
-38 LHGVAGIAILSTCNR
+38 GVDGIAILSTCNR
-53 TEFYLDAGAGQDQ
+53 TEFYLDASDDQ
-66 QAIEAMMAFISSYS
+66 RAVAALMAFISSYS
-80 TCPVALLEQH
+80 GCATDLLQQH
-90 MYVMKGRT
+90 LYVMKGRA

-121 GQVQDAYSYAL
+121 GQVQDAYNYAL

-139 VLNTLLMSAL
+139 VLNTLLMNAL

-157 ETYIDRQ
+157 ETCIDRQ

-172 VELAKQEL
+172 VELARQEL
-180 GTLDDKTVLI
+180 GTLENKTVLI
-190 IGAGDTSEL
+190 LGAGDTSEL

-261 KKDIE
+261 KKDIAP
-266 RLVAQRTRPLLFM
+266 LVAQRTKPLLFI

-321 KARLIVEEELE
+321 KARKIVEEELE

-350 REQAEEIKKREVE
+350 REQAETIKKKEVE

-373 PREKKIVEQ
+373 PREKKIIEQ

-394 PMYNLRYLAGSHA
+394 PMYNLRYLAGTHE
-407 DRIECY
+407 DRIDCY
-413 MRAVSDL
+413 MRAIDDL
-420 FDLASEE
+420 FGLS
-427 DATIE
+427 
-432 DASIIETE
+432 ETE
-440 EITTE
+440 AGQKRETE
-445 ETTTKEI
+445 VTQDE
-452 KRGDDRA
+452 

>member
-23 MSKTHIQ
+23 MSKNNIQ
-30 KNADQLRA
+30 RNTEA
-38 LHGVAGIAILSTCNR
+38 LQKLDGVDGIAILSTCNR
-53 TEFYLDAGAGQDQ
+53 TEFYLDAADDVV
-66 QAIEAMMAFISSYS
+66 AVDAMFQFISTYS
-80 TCPVALLEQH
+80 ECPVELLREH
-90 MYVMKGRT
+90 MYQMQERD

-121 GQVQDAYSYAL
+121 GQVQDAYNYAL
-132 EYNLSDN
+132 EFGLSSN
-139 VLNTLLMSAL
+139 ILNTLLMNAL

-164 AVSVSSAA
+164 AVSISSAA

-180 GTLDDKTVLI
+180 GTLEEKTVLI
-190 IGAGDTSEL
+190 VGAGDTSEL

-219 DRAQRL
+219 DRAQHL

-244 SADIIIS
+244 SADIVIS

-266 RLVAQRTRPLLFM
+266 RLVSQRTKPLLFI

-321 KARLIVEEELE
+321 RARRIVDEELE

-350 REQAEEIKKREVE
+350 REQAENIKKKEVE
-363 KALRRIDNVT
+363 KALRRIDNAT
-373 PREKKIVEQ
+373 PREKKIIEQ

-394 PMYNLRYLAGSHA
+394 PMYNLRYLAGIHE
-407 DRIECY
+407 DRIDCY
-413 MRAVSDL
+413 MRAIDDL
-420 FDLASEE
+420 FGLAEA
-427 DATIE
+427 DAQE
-432 DASIIETE
+432 NEVNQDE
-440 EITTE
+440 
-445 ETTTKEI
+445 
-452 KRGDDRA
+452 

>member
-1 MSIILLGLNYKSAT
+1 MSIILLGLNYKSAP

-23 MSKTHIQ
+23 ISKTNIQ
-30 KNADQLRA
+30 KSATELRQLQ
-38 LHGVAGIAILSTCNR
+38 GVSGIAILSTCNR
-53 TEFYLDAGAGQDQ
+53 TEYYVDASRNQD
-66 QAIEAMMAFISSYS
+66 AVEALLAFIADYS
-80 TCPVALLEQH
+80 GCSTALLQEHLYQ
-90 MYVMKGRT
+90 MRGRE
-98 AVEHLFTVAAG
+98 AVDHLFTVAAG

-121 GQVQDAYSYAL
+121 GQVQDAYNYAL
-132 EYNLSDN
+132 EYNLSNN
-139 VLNTLLMSAL
+139 VINTLLMSAL

-164 AVSVSSAA
+164 AVSISSAA

-180 GTLDDKTVLI
+180 GTLEGKTVLI
-190 IGAGDTSEL
+190 VGAGDTSEL
-199 AARHLVSNG
+199 AARHLISNG

-256 KYIIE
+256 HYIIE
-261 KKDIE
+261 KKDIAPLVE
-266 RLVAQRTRPLLFM
+266 RRTKPLFFM

-321 KARLIVEEELE
+321 KARRIVEEEIE

-345 TIVKL
+345 TIIQL
-350 REQAEEIKKREVE
+350 RKQAEEIKKNEVE
-363 KALRRIDNVT
+363 KALRRIEHIT

-407 DRIECY
+407 DRIDCY
-413 MRAVSDL
+413 MQAVQDL
-420 FDLASEE
+420 FGLEEVDQSEKQGE
-427 DATIE
+427 G
-432 DASIIETE
+432 
-440 EITTE
+440 ITDVK
-445 ETTTKEI
+445 TKEVYGQYE
-452 KRGDDRA
+452 KEN